1 MKKFFDNA
9 ISAGKLIFLSGLI
22 RIFFKKKNLKKE
34 VWLIN
39 EKIDEARDNGF
50 ALFKYVRE
58 NHPEIPIYYVITK
71 SSKDLSKIIP
81 FGNVV
86 YYGSIQHFILYLNA
100 NVLISSQTLPYP
112 IGRRLSELLSFCR
125 LKDPKKVWL
134 QHGIIKDK
142 LPHSSMDYATFQ
154 YDLISCSAAQEK
166 NFIIN
171 EYNYPE
177 KNVVNVGLCRF
188 DTLLSDISEN
198 VSIIVMPTFRK
209 WLVPNKRIPTKLEI
223 ENFKESDFFKKYTQL
238 LNALAN
244 QINDVEII
252 FYMHYGLQPFSECF
266 EQKFGNNPKIIIA
279 KSEDYDVQKLL
290 VSSNLLITDY
300 SSVFFDFA
308 YMKKPEI
315 YFQFDQNEYRK
326 NHYNEGYFSY
336 AKNGFGN
343 VVVDVE
349 DVIVEVKNSL
359 ENGMS
364 EIYIER
370 VNNFFSHFD
379 RNNSE
384 RTFERIKSLLH

>member
-1 MKKFFDNA
+1 MKKIFDNA